1 MRRTLT
7 YRDVGVDAEATQA
20 VLDRLADRVR
30 STFTQYVAGPW
41 GLFGG
46 MVRVPALRE
55 PVLVASVDG
64 VGTKALLAR
73 RPEDFRTLGHDVVA
87 HGLNDVACHGAR
99 PLFFLDY
106 VAAARL
112 DPQSLQAVLEGVV
125 DACTRY
131 GVALVGGETAQMPGV
146 YAEGAWDVVGCAVG
160 VAEAREL
167 VDGRAV
173 RPGDVLLGL
182 ASHGLHTN
190 GYTLARAV
198 LVRAR
203 TDLDLYEP
211 DLGCTRGEEL
221 LRPHRCYA
229 TSVLRLLDQVREGVT
244 GLAHVTGGGIPGNL
258 VRVLPDGCAAQIR
271 VTWPV
276 PAVFR
281 LLARRGPVEE
291 AEMFRVFNMGIG
303 LVVVARP
310 EHAARVE
317 EVLRGCG
324 EVVYRLGDVVE
335 GTRDVQV
342 VLEEPL

>member
-7 YRDVGVDAEATQA
+7 YRDVGVDTEATQA
-20 VLDRLADRVR
+20 VLEGLADRVR
-30 STFTQYVAGPW
+30 STFTQHVAGPW

-46 MVRVPALRE
+46 MVRVPPLRE

-106 VAAARL
+106 VAASQL
-112 DPQSLQAVLEGVV
+112 EPQSLQAVLEGVV

-160 VAEAREL
+160 VAEAWEL
-167 VDGRAV
+167 VDG
-173 RPGDVLLGL
+173 
-182 ASHGLHTN
+182 
-190 GYTLARAV
+190 
-198 LVRAR
+198 R

-229 TSVLRLLDQVREGVT
+229 GSVLRLLDQVRDGVT
-244 GLAHVTGGGIPGNL
+244 ALAHVTGGGIPGNL
-258 VRVLPDGCAAQIR
+258 VRVLPEGCTAQVR

-276 PAVFR
+276 PPVFR
-281 LLARRGPVEE
+281 LLAQRGPVEE

-324 EVVYRLGDVVE
+324 EQVYRLGEVVE
-335 GTRDVQV
+335 GTRDVRV